1 MDDSKKTGAQQQ
13 DRAQRRMELTGEAP
27 GGTGAQAQAQAAT
40 AEVTRRAATM
50 PTAPIP
56 PDATDEAL
64 PDPRDAATRTRL
76 TQRTATGGYAIPE
89 ASLVRAIRGWR
100 AKGEIS
106 VVRTLCGLLIERC
119 QPEFQ
124 RRAWGLRHRPDLME
138 EAIAGM
144 IEQVLRE
151 AQDPGEIFMT
161 QNFVHYLRCCAADN
175 FGRVLRQEGLS
186 YRRDEQGRPAGRPLH
201 VPRALVDRIDVA
213 AEDREEEPGAAPIIA
228 DPRDGLEERM
238 AAIEAQRI
246 LSYLPDPLDRQIMVL
261 RALEHQRWDDIAK
274 LCGKTERTMRLR
286 YEKAI
291 VKLRQSIEAEAATAV
306 AR

>member
-1 MDDSKKTGAQQQ
+1 MDDSKNPETQQARGRRRAGLTAEPVGAATGA
-13 DRAQRRMELTGEAP
+13 ES
-27 GGTGAQAQAQAAT
+27 AT
-40 AEVTRRAATM
+40 AEVTRSAA
-50 PTAPIP
+50 ALPIP
-56 PDATDEAL
+56 PDAADEPL
-64 PDPRDAATRTRL
+64 PDPRDAATWARL

-100 AKGEIS
+100 AKGEVGI
-106 VVRTLCGLLIERC
+106 VRTLCGLLIERC

-213 AEDREEEPGAAPIIA
+213 AEDREDESGGAPIIA

-291 VKLRQSIEAEAATAV
+291 VRLRQSIEAESAAAV
-306 AR
+306 AH

>member
-1 MDDSKKTGAQQQ
+1 MDDSKSTETQQARGRRRAGVTAEPVGAASEATGA
-13 DRAQRRMELTGEAP
+13 ES
-27 GGTGAQAQAQAAT
+27 AT
-40 AEVTRRAATM
+40 AEVARSAAAL
-50 PTAPIP
+50 PVP
-56 PDATDEAL
+56 PDTADEPL
-64 PDPRDAATRTRL
+64 PDPRDPATRARL
-76 TQRTATGGYAIPE
+76 SQRTATGGYAIPE
-89 ASLVRAIRGWR
+89 AGLVRAIRGWR
-100 AKGEIS
+100 AKGEMGI
-106 VVRTLCGLLIERC
+106 VRTLCGLLIERC

-213 AEDREEEPGAAPIIA
+213 AEDREDEPGGAPIIA
-228 DPRDGLEERM
+228 DQRDGLEERM

-291 VKLRQSIEAEAATAV
+291 VRLRQSIEAESAAAV
-306 AR
+306 AH

>member
-1 MDDSKKTGAQQQ
+1 MDDSKKMGTQQGRSRRGTELADERPVTATEVAGATG
-13 DRAQRRMELTGEAP
+13 D
-27 GGTGAQAQAQAAT
+27 AQAS
-40 AEVTRRAATM
+40 AEVTRRAAVL
-50 PTAPIP
+50 PLP

-64 PDPRDAATRTRL
+64 PDPRDAATRARL
-76 TQRTATGGYAIPE
+76 MQRTSTGGYAIPE

-100 AKGEIS
+100 AKGEIGN
-106 VVRTLCGLLIERC
+106 VRTLCGLLIERC

-151 AQDPGEIFMT
+151 AQDPNEIFMT

-213 AEDREEEPGAAPIIA
+213 AEDREEETGAAPIIA

-246 LSYLPDPLDRQIMVL
+246 LAYLPDPLDRQIMAL

-291 VKLRQSIEAEAATAV
+291 VKLRQCIEAESAAAQ
-306 AR
+306 AY